1 MLKLETH
8 EQQVAGLAEQVTSS
22 VVLPLR
28 LPSRS
33 DGRSTLGLTQKGDHT
48 IGYEVYADRQRHPA
62 KMTGPSGPGG
72 PSPLTGAVS
81 ASVG

>member
-33 DGRSTLGLTQKGDHT
+33 DGRSTLGLTQKADHT
-48 IGYEVYADRQRHPA
+48 IGCEVYADRQRHRREDDRTEA
-62 KMTGPSGPGG
+62 DQEV
-72 PSPLTGAVS
+72 LHR
-81 ASVG
+81 